1 MISTRSWRSLQAFGT
16 TTAITSSGSIR
27 LPLVI
32 GPKDPRQAFLR
43 VLAAIV
49 ALAFIFK
56 PDLAHSD
63 PDIVRNIATVLFVLV
78 VAGQARTLQAFWP
91 NLPWR

>member
-1 MISTRSWRSLQAFGT
+1 
-16 TTAITSSGSIR
+16 
-27 LPLVI
+27 
-32 GPKDPRQAFLR
+32 LR